1 MLPIWGWVRK
11 VAEEFESPPG
21 RSFPANHATVREK
34 LHAFLASRPAGAD
47 ASELVGLLLSGA
59 GSDPELGARLVRTM
73 LAADPNF
80 VFDAATGLWSLSQNQ
95 SLRVALD
102 EARFTVVDLETTG
115 GRAGPG
121 TIIEIGAYRMVGR
134 RILDSFQTLI
144 RPHGPVPRFI
154 TGLTSI
160 TDEMVREAP
169 PIEQVLPS
177 FRDFLGDSVLVAHNA
192 AFDFAFLDFE
202 FRRLFGI
209 GLGNPVLCTLR
220 MARRFLPSLKR
231 KRLDALAEHF
241 GLSTA
246 GRHRG
251 LGDARMAAE
260 LLSIFIDIASRMGLG
275 RLDRLLDDHQRG
287 AAGRRIERHVAP
299 EEIAALAQAS
309 GVYLM
314 RNERGDLLYVGKARN
329 LRERVASY
337 FNSSVSAKTADLVSH
352 VWKIETRETR
362 SSLEAALME
371 ASLIR
376 ELKPPYNRMLKA
388 RAPAYFIRLDLM
400 DEFPRLAIGTK
411 LTAKRGVMQIGP
423 FIGRNGVERSVRAL
437 SRILGLRTCT
447 GKLTPEES
455 FSPCMYGQMGHCAAP
470 CNLGV
475 DEDSYAERVRKAVA
489 FLRGRSGPLMGEL
502 ARAREQATRAM
513 RFEEASR
520 LHRDLEALAALSSR
534 VSRLSQIVT
543 ENNLVIVTER
553 DGDRAAH
560 IVLSGRLAASREI
573 RSLEDAREAAR
584 FVAENFESYKTR
596 KVTREELEP
605 MQIVA
610 RWLRERHPDEGRV
623 IHLYSPRIETAALGW
638 PEEANG
644 EDDSRA
650 HDGPERPQPEAD

>member
-1 MLPIWGWVRK
+1 M
-11 VAEEFESPPG
+11 AEEFESPPG

-287 AAGRRIERHVAP
+287 AAGRRIERYVAP

-520 LHRDLEALAALSSR
+520 LHHDLEALAALSSR

-560 IVLSGRLAASREI
+560 IVLSGRLAASHEI

-584 FVAENFESYKTR
+584 FVAENFEPYKAR

-610 RWLRERHPDEGRV
+610 RWLRERRPDEGRA
-623 IHLYSPRIETAALGW
+623 IQLYSPRIETAALGW